1 MILRRVGNKSRI
13 ADKIWPLFT
22 EHSIYIEPF
31 FGGGGMF
38 FNKPKARYNFLND
51 LDNDV
56 YNLFMVL
63 LERPDDLRQILEI
76 MPVHDTLLQTWRK
89 NRPSD
94 PVQNAAAFLL
104 ESNFTYLGIGETLR
118 TAPGDSRRMMLDNFQ
133 PTISGL
139 IDGCTFHNKDFE
151 LFLNSISFTHKEDTK
166 AKAYIYADA
175 PYFQT
180 GDNYS
185 NSFTEADV
193 VRLFDALQAIEVNFG
208 YSEFAHPFILEQAE
222 QRGLTVNIIGERQ
235 SLKNRSTEI
244 LVTNYQKQ
252 RTLFCD

>member
-63 LERPDDLRQILEI
+63 LERPDELRQILEI

-104 ESNFTYLGIGETLR
+104 ESNFTFLGKGETLK
-118 TAPGDSRRMMLDNFQ
+118 TGTENSRRVLLDNLQ
-133 PTISGL
+133 PTINAL
-139 IDGCTFHNKDFE
+139 LEDCFFHNKDFE
-151 LFLNSISFTHKEDTK
+151 PFLKSISLKEDEK
-166 AKAYIYADA
+166 AKSFIYVDP
-175 PYFQT
+175 PYLQT
-180 GDNYS
+180 VDNYS

-193 VRLFDALQAIEVNFG
+193 VRLFDALQAMQVNFG
-208 YSEFAHPFILEQAE
+208 YSEFAHPFILDQADE
-222 QRGLTVNIIGERQ
+222 RGLTVNTIGERQ